1 MHGVKRSRIPPV
13 ADTAEVTRKKHEK
26 EQQKIQEYTALTNEL
41 VAKSS
46 SFRRHGFEGGGRA
59 LTSKAEDYS
68 QATLDL
74 STKVLQLNPEYQT
87 GWSIRRRVLL
97 RGPLAQAQ
105 VTLTT
110 FDEPTQQAILEA
122 DLNLTNSALRQNP
135 KNYSTWEHRKW
146 VLETMPDANW
156 AFEMKMVEA
165 YLEKDGR
172 NFHSWDYRRYIV
184 ASLSEL
190 HAKEDA
196 KASQSGASSE
206 ASTSKSTP
214 NPKRPRPTTTSELA
228 YSKRKIAEN
237 FSNFSAWHYRS
248 KLLPKSWEEQG
259 WEEGSEPR
267 AKQVDEGPFETSC
280 VPGEAVALLI
290 GVDPLKLEFHLVKQA
305 IWSDPNDQSAWLYH
319 RWLVGK
325 GGLRC
330 PALAD
335 GIKLMQVRLVVQP
348 SGTLAIVRR
357 EIDGIKELLEEEPDS
372 RWCLDSLI
380 HYQRLLHSFLGDG
393 DGVERDEL
401 NASNLDMLNILKRVD
416 PMRKGRYQ
424 DLG

>member
-13 ADTAEVTRKKHEK
+13 ADTAEVARKKHEK
-26 EQQKIQEYTALTNEL
+26 EQQKIQEYTALTDEL
-41 VAKSS
+41 VAKSK
-46 SFRRHGFEGGGRA
+46 
-59 LTSKAEDYS
+59 TEDYS

-105 VTLTT
+105 VTHTT
-110 FDEPTQQAILEA
+110 LVVQASLPSILEA

-196 KASQSGASSE
+196 KASESGASPE
-206 ASTSKSTP
+206 ASTSRSTP

-248 KLLPKSWEEQG
+248 KLLPKLWEEQG

-267 AKQVDEGPFETSC
+267 AKQVDE
-280 VPGEAVALLI
+280 
-290 GVDPLKLEFHLVKQA
+290 EFHLVKQA

-319 RWLVGK
+319 RWLVGR
-325 GGLRC
+325 G
-330 PALAD
+330 A
-335 GIKLMQVRLVVQP
+335 
-348 SGTLAIVRR
+348 LAIVRR

-380 HYQRLLHSFLGDG
+380 YYQRLLHSLLGDG
-393 DGVERDEL
+393 DVVERDEL
-401 NASNLDMLNILKRVD
+401 NASNLAMLNILKIVD